1 MTSSLFPFV
10 SLCLW
15 VGGVV
20 LLLGYALPL
29 LFFPLRWAKL
39 FQWKTEP
46 LDPLAVYFGRCLGGV
61 STAIVFQ
68 CFRAAA
74 HPERHLATLEML
86 IVVWV
91 SLSCVHVWGALKR
104 EQPWPE
110 TVETVF
116 CLLLMVL
123 SVWLYRSVP

>member
-1 MTSSLFPFV
+1 MI

-15 VGGVV
+15 VGGAG
-20 LLLGYALPL
+20 LLAGYALPL
-29 LFFPLRWAKL
+29 LFAPLQWAKL
-39 FQWKTEP
+39 FKWQTEP
-46 LDPLAVYFGRCLGGV
+46 RDPLAVYFGRCMGGV

-68 CFRAAA
+68 CFRAAP

-86 IVVWV
+86 ILVWAT
-91 SLSCVHVWGALKR
+91 LSGVHVWGALKR

-116 CLLLMVL
+116 CVLLLLL
-123 SVWLYRSVP
+123 SIGLYRSVGA